1 MNGFLEANGLPQ
13 SRCFSAL
20 RLGNK
25 LLELERQMDPDF
37 CGLLMFCHSE
47 LWHVNYNGLPAVV
60 QKLNSDETLMALVGR
75 NKGWFLRAAASY
87 EGVKIP
93 VFQ

>member
-1 MNGFLEANGLPQ
+1 M
-13 SRCFSAL
+13 
-20 RLGNK
+20 
-25 LLELERQMDPDF
+25 
-37 CGLLMFCHSE
+37 
-47 LWHVNYNGLPAVV
+47 NYNGLPAVV

>member
-1 MNGFLEANGLPQ
+1 
-13 SRCFSAL
+13 
-20 RLGNK
+20 
-25 LLELERQMDPDF
+25 
-37 CGLLMFCHSE
+37 MFCHSE

-87 EGVKIP
+87 EGVKIL